1 MAVTQSQRWIIDW
14 LLHNSMLHCKNSR
27 PEIFFTLLKM
37 RLKFQSTLKEQYDTQ
52 WAINHEAMLL
62 VDFSPNLS
70 SLWSERNWHR
80 VYFIHLMTQSFL
92 LFIYFFSPFACC
104 SERFTP
110 LASNELVRRGLFAA
124 ITQIFC
130 LFSSIWCLFFLLAL
144 ASESRRG
151 PAATCFIS
159 LHIL

>member
-1 MAVTQSQRWIIDW
+1 
-14 LLHNSMLHCKNSR
+14 
-27 PEIFFTLLKM
+27 M

-92 LFIYFFSPFACC
+92 LFIYFF
-104 SERFTP
+104 P
-110 LASNELVRRGLFAA
+110 L
-124 ITQIFC
+124 
-130 LFSSIWCLFFLLAL
+130 LLAAVKDSL
-144 ASESRRG
+144 RSPPMSSWDVGCSQLLLRYSVYFPLSDA
-151 PAATCFIS
+151 FFFS
-159 LHIL
+159 LHWHLRAGEALQLHVSYHCTFCNKFNSVQIWPWGTETLNTKCAL